1 MMERSLLARI
11 AAAMRW
17 TTRTRDRFLAAAA
30 VVICG
35 YLVYA
40 NASAADQDSRVIRV
54 LALGDSLTAGYG
66 LQDINDAFPGQLER
80 ALKAKGHNVTVIN
93 AGISGDT
100 STGGLTRLEW
110 SLAEKPD
117 AVIVSLGANDG
128 LRAID
133 PAVTEKS
140 LTGIVERLRRD
151 DIPVLLAGMLAP
163 PNLGRD
169 YGDRFN
175 AVYPAIAKKFDVLL
189 YPFFLEGVAAVPALN
204 QADRLHPTEQGV
216 ALIVEKILPSVEEL
230 IDQVRDRRGS

>member
-1 MMERSLLARI
+1 MALS
-11 AAAMRW
+11 
-17 TTRTRDRFLAAAA
+17 RDRFLAAAVA
-30 VVICG
+30 VVCG
-35 YLVYA
+35 CLVYA
-40 NASAADQDSRVIRV
+40 NTSAADQAKEDKESRPIRI

-66 LQDINDAFPGQLER
+66 LDDLADSFPSQLER
-80 ALKAKGHNVTVIN
+80 ALEADGYNVDLIN

-140 LTGIVERLRRD
+140 LAGIVERLQRD
-151 DIPVLLAGMLAP
+151 GIPVLLTGMLAP

-169 YGDRFN
+169 YGERFN
-175 AVYPAIAKKFDVLL
+175 AMYPALAKKFDVLL

-204 QADRLHPTEQGV
+204 QADRIHPNPKGV
-216 ALIVEKILPSVEEL
+216 ALMVEKILPSVEKL
-230 IDQVRDRRGS
+230 IAQVHDRRGQ

>member
-1 MMERSLLARI
+1 MG
-11 AAAMRW
+11 
-17 TTRTRDRFLAAAA
+17 DRFMAA
-30 VVICG
+30 VVVVCG
-35 YLVYA
+35 CLVYA
-40 NASAADQDSRVIRV
+40 NASAADQDSRAIRI

-66 LQDINDAFPGQLER
+66 LEDIAEAFPGQLER
-80 ALKAKGHNVTVIN
+80 ALKARGLDVVVIN

-110 SLAEKPD
+110 SLAERPD
-117 AVIVSLGANDG
+117 AAIVALGANDG

-140 LTGIVERLRRD
+140 LAGIVARLQVD

-175 AVYPAIAKKFDVLL
+175 AMYPAIAKKYDVLL

-204 QADRLHPTEQGV
+204 QADRIHPNPKGV
-216 ALIVEKILPSVEEL
+216 ALMVEKMLPSVEKL
-230 IDQVRDRRGS
+230 IKQVHARRDP